1 MAHPEPTALATDD
14 IAGMHHWRALNA
26 LGAGD
31 LYESAYNLKHV
42 AEHVM
47 NTERLQRLDT
57 AIEPL
62 KFGDRREA
70 EHHVES
76 VLAGMG
82 DPELHMS
89 EFIR

>member
-1 MAHPEPTALATDD
+1 MVHIEPTGLATDD
-14 IAGMHHWRALNA
+14 IIGMHHWMTVNA

-31 LYESAYNLKHV
+31 LYESEHNLKHV

-57 AIEPL
+57 AIESL
-62 KFGDRREA
+62 KFGDWREG

-76 VLAGMG
+76 VLAGMA
-82 DPELHMS
+82 DPELPMS
-89 EFIR
+89 EFIL